1 MILKVTSSN
10 FSRHSVFFDIATCLC
25 MDILYDSQRPGMT
38 SKCEYHSRET

>member
-25 MDILYDSQRPGMT
+25 MDIIWQPATWNDL
-38 SKCEYHSRET
+38 